1 MSKWHL
7 LPALSVMILSQE
19 KSEDKESLG
28 DESLGGG
35 GAGAPTSVNSTLAG
49 SPRMEPSGC
58 L

>member
-35 GAGAPTSVNSTLAG
+35 GAGAVARVG
-49 SPRMEPSGC
+49 RRGC
-58 L
+58 GG